1 MQYGRS
7 MGRTRAQRLSVGL
20 GLVGLL
26 GCTTPN
32 VAPELPE
39 TPSPGKVFGGMQCS
53 SVRPQTEPDLMGWDP
68 GSRANLNRLRQDGV
82 VAVRYVSEGCNVELE
97 VLSNCI
103 VPGKYAYQPYTE
115 SQSKTLKTERDLFAE
130 IPISAARLSGQLKG
144 NRMLR
149 TDYELVGTASLP
161 AGSVFKKSE
170 LRGPKS
176 ECAKAT
182 HVVSAV
188 YLGGFA
194 MVAGEEAK
202 LAAKVTVFGVGAGD
216 EEGKSMERIDKAGNP
231 KACEEANKSG
241 KENEGC
247 RVPLRIGLSP
257 LEDMPV
263 VPPPVVFAP
272 VAPPAVVPAA
282 VVSRPPPQA
291 VPVAQGGGGCPEGMV
306 AVSGGSFTMGDRK
319 DQVSVAS
326 YCMDRSE
333 VTVDRYAACVKA
345 GRCSDQHLGESSI
358 NGSSFEAS
366 DECNYRKGGRGNH
379 PINCVDWG
387 QSATF
392 CSAYGLR
399 LPSEEEWEWVARG
412 GAPGTTYPWGNAA
425 PESQLCWSGVSKRG
439 GTCAVGSVSAGDSPL
454 GIHDLGGNVWE
465 WMYDKYDANA
475 RVYRGG
481 SWRSHDPSNVR
492 AAYRSGVRPAFRHG
506 MVGLRCARN
515 FP

>member
-1 MQYGRS
+1 MRI
-7 MGRTRAQRLSVGL
+7 MCAQRLVVGL

-26 GCTTPN
+26 GCGTPN
-32 VAPELPE
+32 VAPELPG
-39 TPSPGKVFGGMQCS
+39 TPDPGKVFGGMQCS

-144 NRMLR
+144 NRQLR

-170 LRGPKS
+170 IRGPKA
-176 ECAKAT
+176 ECARAT

-194 MVAGEEAK
+194 MVAGEESK
-202 LAAKVTVFGVGAGD
+202 LAAKATVFGAGAGD

-257 LEDMPV
+257 LEDV
-263 VPPPVVFAP
+263 SVAPPVALAP
-272 VAPPAVVPAA
+272 VAPAFVAPG
-282 VVSRPPPQA
+282 SPPQA
-291 VPVAQGGGGCPEGMV
+291 VPGAQGGGGCPQGMV
-306 AVSGGSFTMGDRK
+306 AVSGGSFTMGDSREH
-319 DQVSVAS
+319 VSVAS
-326 YCMDRSE
+326 FCMDRSE
-333 VTVDRYAACVKA
+333 VTAARYAACVKA
-345 GRCSDQHLGESSI
+345 GRCSDQHVGEGSSD
-358 NGSSFEAS
+358 GSSFTAMEG
-366 DECNYRKGGRGNH
+366 CNYGKSGRGNH
-379 PINCVDWG
+379 PMNCVDWV

-392 CSAYGLR
+392 CNAYGQR
-399 LPSEEEWEWVARG
+399 LPSEEEWEWAARG
-412 GAPGTTYPWGNAA
+412 GARGTAYPWGNTE
-425 PESQLCWSGVSKRG
+425 PDFQLCWSGVSRRE
-439 GTCAVGSVSAGDSPL
+439 GTCAVGSLPAGDSPL
-454 GIHDLGGNVWE
+454 GIHDLVGNVWE
-465 WMYDKYDANA
+465 WTSTKLDGNE
-475 RVYRGG
+475 RVERGG
-481 SWRSHDPSNVR
+481 AWPVTEP
-492 AAYRSGVRPAFRHG
+492 SGVRSSRRSGTARAARG
-506 MVGLRCARN
+506 GGLGLRCVQN
-515 FP
+515 LP

>member
-1 MQYGRS
+1 M
-7 MGRTRAQRLSVGL
+7 GL
-20 GLVGLL
+20 GLVALL
-26 GCTTPN
+26 GCGTPN
-32 VAPELPE
+32 VAPELPG
-39 TPSPGKVFGGMQCS
+39 TPDPGKVFGGMQCS

-161 AGSVFKKSE
+161 AGSVFNKKD
-170 LRGPKS
+170 LRGPKA

-194 MVAGEEAK
+194 MVAGEESK

-257 LEDMPV
+257 LEDLAV
-263 VPPPVVFAP
+263 VPPPVVVAP
-272 VAPPAVVPAA
+272 VAPPAAVPAV
-282 VVSRPPPQA
+282 VVSGPPPQA
-291 VPVAQGGGGCPEGMV
+291 VPVAQGGAGCPEGMV
-306 AVSGGSFTMGDRK
+306 AVSGGSFKMGQRK

-326 YCMDRSE
+326 FCMDRSE
-333 VTVDRYAACVKA
+333 VTADRYAMCVKA
-345 GRCSDQHLGESSI
+345 GRCSDQHLGEWSAD
-358 NGSSFEAS
+358 GSSFSAS
-366 DECNYRKGGRGNH
+366 AKCNYGKAGRGNH
-379 PINCVDWG
+379 PMNCVDWG

-392 CSAYGLR
+392 CNADGSR
-399 LPSEEEWEWVARG
+399 LPSEEEWEWAARG
-412 GAPGTTYPWGNAA
+412 GARGTTYPWGNTD
-425 PESQLCWSGVSKRG
+425 PDFQLCWSGVSKRD
-439 GTCAVGSVSAGDSPL
+439 GTCAVGSAPGGDSPL
-454 GIHDLGGNVWE
+454 GIHDLAGNVWE
-465 WMYDKYDANA
+465 WTSGKYDANT
-475 RVYRGG
+475 RVRRGG
-481 SWRSHDPSNVR
+481 GEDNDFPSSVR
-492 AAYRSGVRPAFRHG
+492 AAVRVEDWPAVRG
-506 MVGLRCARN
+506 GGLGFRCARN
-515 FP
+515 LP